1 MIRIIRLIAV
11 VVFITAL
18 PHLAAS
24 QSLSINTDGTTANAS
39 AMLDVKSLTK
49 GLLIPRMSRTE
60 RDAIIAPATGLMIFQ
75 NAPDSIGFYYYNG
88 SSWTWLLSNSNADS
102 LAWKTRGNAGTTAA
116 NNFIGTTDNVPLV
129 FRVNNAEKMRITPGG
144 NVGIG
149 VPAPAVALDV
159 AGSATF
165 GTGNVNTGTKSIVL
179 GSTNTLSGN
188 YSIAT
193 GTSNILSGN
202 NSIASGESNTLS
214 AIRSIVTG
222 LGNVV
227 AGENNIAGGYHNYI
241 PAPYAHSIV
250 VGQEDTV
257 TASASAVFGY
267 LNKITAYTGFAAGAK
282 NLVSGQNSTAIG
294 YEGMVSGFSGFITG
308 SQDTAYGNN
317 AAVFGT
323 GNYGASYSE
332 MSLGMYGTKYA
343 ASSISNYNPADRV
356 FNVGIGISQN
366 LRADAFTILKSGN
379 VGIGTATPTSKL
391 QVVGLPVYAN
401 NAAAISGGL
410 TAGAFYRT
418 GADPDLVCVV
428 H

>member
-1 MIRIIRLIAV
+1 MISIFRLV
-11 VVFITAL
+11 VVIVLITAL

-24 QSLSINTDGTTANAS
+24 QSLSINTDGSTANAS

-129 FRVNNAEKMRITPGG
+129 FRVNNAEKMRVTPAG

-149 VPAPAVALDV
+149 VSVPAVTLDV
-159 AGSATF
+159 AGSAIF
-165 GTGNVNTGTKSIVL
+165 GIGNINTGTKSIVS
-179 GSTNTLSGN
+179 GSTNT
-188 YSIAT
+188 
-193 GTSNILSGN
+193 LSGN
-202 NSIASGESNTLS
+202 NSIASGESNTVS

-267 LNKITAYTGFAAGAK
+267 LNKVTAYTGFAAGAK

-294 YEGMVSGFSGFITG
+294 YEGMASGFSAFITG
-308 SQDTAYGNN
+308 SKDTARGDN
-317 AAVFGT
+317 AAVFGI
-323 GNYGASYSE
+323 GNNGASYSE
-332 MSLGMYGTKYA
+332 MALGMYGTEYTA
-343 ASSISNYNPADRV
+343 ASTINYNPADRV

-366 LRADAFTILKSGN
+366 LRADALTILKSGN

-391 QVVGLPVYAN
+391 QVVGLPVYTS
-401 NAAAISGGL
+401 NAAAILGGL
-410 TAGAFYRT
+410 TVGAFYRT
-418 GADPDLVCVV
+418 GTDPDFVCVV